1 MELQPQG
8 HFVAASKKALE
19 HEELQCKHPDF
30 DQDLHNA
37 ILQSVWKNF
46 EEIDQTEFMDCIEC
60 FHLHL
65 LTAAS
70 TLGTMMSL
78 NVTTL
83 EELTEKL
90 DQRGIL

>member
-1 MELQPQG
+1 MLQ
-8 HFVAASKKALE
+8 FA
-19 HEELQCKHPDF
+19 
-30 DQDLHNA
+30 
-37 ILQSVWKNF
+37 
-46 EEIDQTEFMDCIEC
+46 
-60 FHLHL
+60 

-90 DQRGIL
+90 DQKGIL

>member
-1 MELQPQG
+1 MTDQPQG
-8 HFVAASKKALE
+8 HFVPASVKTME
-19 HEELQCKHPDF
+19 HKDLQCNHPDF
-30 DQDLHNA
+30 DHVLHNI
-37 ILQSVWKNF
+37 ILETVWKNY
-46 EEIDQTEFMDCIEC
+46 EDIDQTEYMDCIEC

-90 DQRGIL
+90 DKMGIL